1 MTDALARFSPDQT
14 DAQSTLHTYFDMIA
28 GEHPSALALSSPTG
42 SATYGELR
50 LASNRIA
57 NAILQAGGKP
67 SDRVALLMTH
77 DSPLIAAALA
87 ILRAGRIPVVLNPTD
102 PPERLKH
109 FLDDADSGL
118 ILADPRHR
126 DAAHHLA
133 NDRRHVLALDASTA
147 NESERDPAIPV
158 RPDDLAFLVYTSA
171 STGRPKA
178 VMQTHR
184 NILRNAFRLSRGMEL
199 RATDRVALLAS
210 LSGGQGLATTWCAL
224 SSGASLHPF
233 PIMEKGVTGLARWT
247 NDAAISVMVAASS
260 LFRNFARTLDPDATF
275 PGVRLLRLGSEPS
288 TAGDLDLFRRL
299 FPESCTFFHTY
310 SSSETGN
317 ITQLHLNCTSQMPEG
332 RLPVG
337 RVATDMEIRLLDDQ
351 GREVPPGDVGTIS
364 VRSRYLSP
372 GYWRNEALTRERFS
386 EAHGP
391 GDIREFHSGDTG
403 RFLDDG
409 MLLLTGRRDSM
420 VKVRGFRIE
429 LSEIENAL
437 SALAPVERAAI
448 CLRARAAGEPEIAA
462 FVVPRPGHAC
472 TGAILRTALRR
483 VLPEHMVPS
492 SFALVDT
499 LPITPHGKVDRQALA
514 LLAAPE
520 SQPTEIEPA
529 RTPTE
534 ELLADA
540 WTNAMGRSPIGRNA
554 NFFDLGGDSLVA
566 AIVSARIHAA
576 YGVELHLRAFAD
588 HPTLADLAE
597 TIDGLRSTSSGDK
610 TPPLTRSPRDAPLPL
625 SFIQERTWRLSRTE
639 SGSASFTGS
648 ASYRILG
655 RLDVDV
661 FRECMDFLAAR
672 HDILRTTYIEQD
684 GRPVQIIQPPG
695 PAALE
700 FIDLS
705 AEPDVERYASALEV
719 RLSRRVF
726 DLSRGPLQ
734 MFWLLRVRR
743 DEHWLLRVGHHILC
757 DGWSWDVFFRELGL
771 LYEAKIHNED
781 PPLPQGEPLQYAD
794 YAAWQR
800 ATFHPGDPAYEES
813 LVWWMR
819 HYSGKSRRGRIP
831 FARPEPIAAG
841 DPAEGVVRWGVEPAI
856 SRQLDAIAADSNA
869 TYFIVRLATFA
880 AFMLGETAG
889 ENIAIRTHVTGR
901 NRLELQTMFGFFAN
915 RITLRFSAAPQSTF
929 RQWVG
934 AVRDTVIQAQA
945 HSDIPYDQLCAALQA
960 RGIKPPAAKFMFGIS
975 NHHYPRRFA
984 GLDFIW
990 RDRHAAFMPWG
1001 FNVRFDPKDE
1011 EHNCRTTFDT
1021 RLYDPPSV
1029 RAAMNRYTRFVEN
1042 ASRFPDEP
1050 LDQILLLSGVSR
1062 PIPDGSKTA
1071 RGKGGPTLARMVRR
1085 MAELARRA
1093 IRKIVPRA

>member
-1 MTDALARFSPDQT
+1 MTDAPARSEPDQT
-14 DAQSTLHTYFDMIA
+14 DAEATLPAFFDRIA

-42 SATYGELR
+42 SATYGELS

-57 NAILQAGGKP
+57 NAIRKAGGKP
-67 SDRVALLMTH
+67 SDRVALLMSH

-87 ILRAGRIPVVLNPTD
+87 ILRAGRIAVVLNPTD

-118 ILADPRHR
+118 ILADPSHR
-126 DAAHHLA
+126 EAAHHLA
-133 NDRRHVLALDASTA
+133 GDRRHVLALDASTA
-147 NESERDPAIPV
+147 NESERDPAISV

-184 NILRNAFRLSRGMEL
+184 NILRNAFRLSRGMEM
-199 RATDRVALLAS
+199 RTTDRVALLAS

-247 NDAAISVMVAASS
+247 NEAGISVLVAASS
-260 LFRNFARTLDPDATF
+260 LFRNFARTLNPDATF
-275 PGVRLLRLGSEPS
+275 PSVRLLRLGSEPS
-288 TAGDLDLFRRL
+288 TAGDLEVFQRL
-299 FPESCTFFHTY
+299 FAESCTFFHTY

-317 ITQLHLNCTSQMPEG
+317 ITQLSLNRTSPMPEG

-337 RVATDMEIRLLDDQ
+337 RVAADMEILLQDDQ
-351 GREVPPGDVGTIS
+351 GREVPQGDVGTIL

-372 GYWRNEALTRERFS
+372 GYWRNDALTRERFS
-386 EAHGP
+386 GP
-391 GDIREFHSGDTG
+391 NDPGEIREFRSGDTG

-429 LSEIENAL
+429 LSEIENTL
-437 SALAPVERAAI
+437 SGLAPVDRAAI
-448 CLRARAAGEPEIAA
+448 CLRARATGEPEIAA
-462 FVVPRPGHAC
+462 FVVPCPGHAC
-472 TGAILRTALRR
+472 SGAILRTALRR

-520 SQPTEIEPA
+520 SQPAEFEPP
-529 RTPTE
+529 RTATE
-534 ELLADA
+534 ELVADA
-540 WTNAMGRSPIGRNA
+540 WANAMGRSRIGRNA

-576 YGVELHLRAFAD
+576 YGVELHLRALVD

-597 TIDGLRSTSSGDK
+597 AIDGLRRASPGDK
-610 TPPLTRSPRDAPLPL
+610 IPPLTRAPRDAPLPL

-639 SGSASFTGS
+639 HGSASFTGS
-648 ASYRILG
+648 ASHRILG
-655 RLDVDV
+655 HLDVAV

-672 HDILRTTYIEQD
+672 HDILRTTYAEQD
-684 GRPVQIIQPPG
+684 GRPVQIIHPPG

-705 AEPDVERYASALEV
+705 AQPDVERHASALEAE
-719 RLSRRVF
+719 LSRRVF

-734 MFWLLRVRR
+734 MFWLLRLRQ

-757 DGWSWDVFFRELGL
+757 DGWSWDVFFHELGL

-781 PPLPQGEPLQYAD
+781 PPLPQSEPLQYAD
-794 YAAWQR
+794 YAVWQR
-800 ATFHPGDPAYEES
+800 ATVLPDDPAYEES
-813 LVWWMR
+813 LAWWMQ
-819 HYSGKSRRGRIP
+819 HFSGKSRRGRIP

-841 DPAEGVVRWGVEPAI
+841 DPAEGVIRWGVDATI

-880 AFMLGETAG
+880 AFMLGETG
-889 ENIAIRTHVTGR
+889 GDNIAIRMHVTGR

-915 RITLRFSAAPQSTF
+915 RINLHFSAAPQTTF
-929 RQWVG
+929 RQWV
-934 AVRDTVIQAQA
+934 ATVRDTVVQAQA
-945 HSDIPYDQLCAALQA
+945 HSDIPYDELCAALQA

-990 RDRHAAFMPWG
+990 RDRHAGFMPWG

-1011 EHNCRTTFDT
+1011 ERDCRTTFDT
-1021 RLYDPPSV
+1021 RLYDPPGV

-1042 ASRFPDEP
+1042 ASRFPDKP
-1050 LDQILLLSGVSR
+1050 LDQLLVLSGVPM
-1062 PIPDGSKTA
+1062 PIPNSSKTA
-1071 RGKGGPTLARMVRR
+1071 RSKGGPMLTRVVRR
-1085 MAELARRA
+1085 MEKLARGA
-1093 IRKIVPRA
+1093 IRKINPRA